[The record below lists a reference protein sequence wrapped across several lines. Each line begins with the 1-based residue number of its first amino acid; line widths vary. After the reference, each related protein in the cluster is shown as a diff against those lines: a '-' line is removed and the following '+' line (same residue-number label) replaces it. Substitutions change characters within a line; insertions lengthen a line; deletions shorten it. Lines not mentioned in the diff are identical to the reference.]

1 MLKDSEKYMYGVF
14 ELDTEHSELIARAE
28 KVMASYQKGEAES
41 EILRLFEYL
50 SAYVLVHFRNE
61 EKLLSEYAYPYL
73 EAHKALHREFK
84 QDVIT
89 LQDDIDAHG
98 LTLNS
103 RLKLMHLTSE
113 WIDHHIGV
121 EDNKIATFI
130 LNTRKGGN

>member
-14 ELDTEHSELIARAE
+14 EIDSEHSELIARAE
-28 KVMASYQKGEAES
+28 RVMASYQNGEAES

-61 EKLLSEYAYPYL
+61 EKLLGEYGYPDL

-84 QDVIT
+84 QDVIA
-89 LQDDIDAHG
+89 LQSDISAHG
-98 LTLNS
+98 LTLNA

-121 EDNKIATFI
+121 EDKKIASFI
-130 LNTRKGGN
+130 LNVRKN